1 MRFECSLAWIGRTS
15 CAGQRALQIPNDVPK
30 AGESGLSYQVQL
42 IWTMSPEGLML
53 HCGRMAG

>member
-1 MRFECSLAWIGRTS
+1 MRFEFSRAWIGRTS
-15 CAGQRALQIPNDVPK
+15 CAGQRSLQIPDDVPN
-30 AGESGLSYQVQL
+30 ADESGLSYQVQR